1 MDQKW
6 LLVGGP
12 AHGKMVWV
20 KGGKSILW
28 PLDGCGY
35 AEYVGR
41 DVLFEGVYYRIGSQ
55 EPLNEDQQ
63 RYVNETLSAMKSLD
77 HKNHVQGHDGPDWGA
92 DIG

>member
-20 KGGKSILW
+20 KGGGSILW
-28 PLDGCGY
+28 ALDGGGHT
-35 AEYVGR
+35 EYKEC
-41 DVLFEGVYYRIGSQ
+41 DVLFEGSYYRIGTQ

-63 RYVNETLSAMKSLD
+63 RYINETLSAMK
-77 HKNHVQGHDGPDWGA
+77 QTP
-92 DIG
+92 